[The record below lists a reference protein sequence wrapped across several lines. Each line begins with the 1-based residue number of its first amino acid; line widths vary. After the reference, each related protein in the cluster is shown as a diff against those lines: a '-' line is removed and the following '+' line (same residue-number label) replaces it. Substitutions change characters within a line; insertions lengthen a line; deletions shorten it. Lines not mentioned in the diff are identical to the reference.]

1 MSYETFEASVDAG
14 SPYFLYLFDNGLAPT
29 RLTSEPEA
37 LNRMGETWVPSPVAH
52 GSIEQTGEIEKSS
65 LDLTFPLSDAFARTF
80 LTPAAAITTVTIW
93 RGHRED
99 VTETLRVVWK
109 GRAVGAKDRG
119 NEIVVSVE
127 SVFTSMRRTGCRAR
141 YQRTCR
147 HALYYPGCNLDRA
160 DFEVAGTVTA
170 VDGLVLTIPAAAGA
184 PDGDYAAGIVNFG
197 GVMGFVA
204 RHVGNQVTL
213 LTAIAGLAD
222 AVAANGSAAV
232 LLAPGCNLT
241 RSRCNSRFNNG
252 LNFGG
257 FDRMPDNNPFSISI
271 V

>member
-1 MSYETFEASVDAG
+1 MSYDAYETSVDTG
-14 SPYFLYLFDNGLAPT
+14 SPYFLYLFDNGVTPE

-37 LNRMGETWVPSPVAH
+37 LTRVGESWTPSPVSH
-52 GSIEQTGEIEKSS
+52 GDLEQTGDIEKSS
-65 LDLTFPLSDAFARTF
+65 LDLTFPLSNSFARTF

-93 RGHRED
+93 RGHRD
-99 VTETLRVVWK
+99 DMTETLRVVWK

-147 HALYYPGCNLDRA
+147 HALYFPGCDLDRA
-160 DFEVAGTVTA
+160 AFEVAGTVTS
-170 VDGLVLTIPAAAGA
+170 VDGLVLTIAAAA
-184 PDGDYAAGIVNFG
+184 AAADGDYAAGIVNFG

-213 LTAIAGLAD
+213 LTAIAGLAET
-222 AVAANGSAAV
+222 VAANGSATV